1 MSSDH
6 ETPHRRQSES
16 TPRALELGKND
27 SEPGIKPNSKL
38 IAKEDAD
45 SKRNTST
52 RDNFTDRVKIIMSYR
67 VGGLCSMCGCATY
80 GPASDN
86 DKYYTIGE
94 AAHIVSA
101 SAKGPRHDSSMTSDQ
116 ISDISNGIWLCS
128 NCHTKIDS
136 DEKAYSVEYLKR
148 LREVAETRA
157 TLNLSLA
164 QENLELELNTVVSK
178 LVKYDIQQCT
188 NSMQFEELVAKLDYI
203 NFKDGYQPSVAEE
216 LLRFIEKNINYL
228 ASHPASS
235 SVMIMHLKSII
246 DCYRNDNTTLSEKAS
261 KLEKQIKKLM
271 KNYKLVTEE
280 ELSHSLSNVHL
291 DT

>member
-1 MSSDH
+1 MAYKDYG
-6 ETPHRRQSES
+6 TPHRGQSES
-16 TPRALELGKND
+16 MPQALELDKND
-27 SEPGIKPNSKL
+27 SEPGIKPDSEL

-45 SKRNTST
+45 SKQNTST

-148 LREVAETRA
+148 LREVAETRV

-164 QENLELELNTVVSK
+164 QESLELNTVVSK
-178 LVKYDIQQCT
+178 LVEYDIQQCT
-188 NSMQFEELVAKLDYI
+188 DSMEFEELVAKLDYI
-203 NFKDGYQPSVAEE
+203 NFKDGYQPFVAEE

-246 DCYRNDNTTLSEKAS
+246 DCYRNDNETLSEKAF

-280 ELSHSLSNVHL
+280 LSHSLSNVHL

>member
-80 GPASDN
+80 APRDD
-86 DKYYTIGE
+86 DKDYTIGE

-116 ISDISNGIWLCS
+116 ISDILNGIWLCS

-157 TLNLSLA
+157 TLNLFLA
-164 QENLELELNTVVSK
+164 QENLELNTVVSK

-188 NSMQFEELVAKLDYI
+188 ERMHEFEELVAKLDYI
-203 NFKDGYQPSVAEE
+203 NFKDGYQPYVAEE
-216 LLRFIEKNINYL
+216 LLQFIEKNIDYL
-228 ASHPASS
+228 ASHQSS
-235 SVMIMHLKSII
+235 SSMIIKHLKSIT
-246 DCYRNDNTTLSEKAS
+246 DCYETKDKTLSEKAFE
-261 KLEKQIKKLM
+261 LEKQLM
-271 KNYKLVTEE
+271 KKNKLGTEE
-280 ELSHSLSNVHL
+280 ELSHLLFNVHI
-291 DT
+291 DTPRI